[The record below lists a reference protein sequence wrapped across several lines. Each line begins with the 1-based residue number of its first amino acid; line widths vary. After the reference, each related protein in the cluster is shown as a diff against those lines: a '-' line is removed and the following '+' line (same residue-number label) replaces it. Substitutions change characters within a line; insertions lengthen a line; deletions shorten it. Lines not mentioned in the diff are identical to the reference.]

1 MSLIEKALARLH
13 ENRGRNPD
21 PPVVAVSTPA
31 MPVHEPGPALAP
43 PPLPPNMIQPRGE
56 LHLPRSR
63 LRDLGML
70 PPEDH
75 ERLISEQ
82 YRKVKRPLISRT
94 LELDATPGSCARAL
108 MITSALP
115 GDGKTFTSLNLALS
129 LALERDFTVLLVDG
143 DVAKRDLTGALGA
156 QGQPGFLDL
165 IADDQR
171 SVDECTMR
179 TDQPGLLFMP
189 SGAPRS
195 SAPELL
201 GSSRTRALIEQTLQ
215 KYPSVLLLFD
225 SPPVLLTSEAPA
237 LRTAVG
243 QVVMVVHAG
252 VSLKQ
257 SVTDALHVLGT
268 SRPVSLLLNQAA
280 PRMGQGYG
288 YGYGYGYG
296 HVAHGTDGNGNIQG
310 SS

>member
-1 MSLIEKALARLH
+1 MSLIEKALARLQ
-13 ENRGRNPD
+13 ENRGRGPE
-21 PPVVAVSTPA
+21 PTPLAVSAPVAAFNEPA
-31 MPVHEPGPALAP
+31 PPAAP
-43 PPLPPNMIQPRGE
+43 PPPAMIQPQGE
-56 LHLPRSR
+56 LVLPHSR

-75 ERLISEQ
+75 VRLIAEQ

-94 LELDATPGSCARAL
+94 VELNAVPGSCARAL
-108 MITSALP
+108 MVTSALP

-143 DVAKRDLTGALGA
+143 DVAKRDLTTALGVSA
-156 QGQPGFLDL
+156 HPGLLDL
-165 IADDQR
+165 IADEQLGIDA
-171 SVDECTMR
+171 CTLR

-189 SGAPRS
+189 AGASRS
-195 SAPELL
+195 TAPELL
-201 GSSRTRALIEQTLQ
+201 GSARTRTLIEQTLQ
-215 KYPSVLLLFD
+215 QYPTVLMLFD

-243 QVVMVVHAG
+243 QVIMVVHAG

-257 SVTDALHVLGT
+257 SVNDALHVLGT

-280 PRMGQGYG
+280 PRIGQGYG

-296 HVAHGTDGNGNIQG
+296 TRGPDGSDKPQG

>member
-13 ENRGRNPD
+13 ENRGRSPEAA
-21 PPVVAVSTPA
+21 VAGVAPAPAPAYVS
-31 MPVHEPGPALAP
+31 EAP
-43 PPLPPNMIQPRGE
+43 PARSATIRPHAEIP
-56 LHLPRSR
+56 LPRSR
-63 LRDLGML
+63 LRDLGTL
-70 PPEDH
+70 PPENH
-75 ERLISEQ
+75 EQQIADQ
-82 YRKVKRPLISRT
+82 YRKVKRPLITRT
-94 LELDATPGSCARAL
+94 LELDALPGSCARAL
-108 MITSALP
+108 MVTSALP

-143 DVAKRDLTGALGA
+143 DVAKRDLTSALGA
-156 QGQPGFLDL
+156 QAQPGLLDL
-165 IADDQR
+165 IADGER
-171 SVDECTMR
+171 TVDGCTLG

-201 GSSRTRALIEQTLQ
+201 GSTRMRSLVAQTLEQ
-215 KYPSVLLLFD
+215 YPSVLMLFD

-243 QVVMVVHAG
+243 QVIMVVHAG

-257 SVTDALHVLGT
+257 SVSDALHVLGT

-280 PRMGQGYG
+280 PRIGQGYG
-288 YGYGYGYG
+288 YGYGYGYPARSEG
-296 HVAHGTDGNGNIQG
+296 GSGQQGNI
-310 SS
+310 

>member
-13 ENRGRNPD
+13 EGRGRIPE
-21 PPVVAVSTPA
+21 PTAAGVAPIPAPSYVS
-31 MPVHEPGPALAP
+31 EAP
-43 PPLPPNMIQPRGE
+43 QARSATIQPHAE
-56 LHLPRSR
+56 IPLPRSR
-63 LRDLGML
+63 LRDLGTL
-70 PPEDH
+70 PPENH
-75 ERLISEQ
+75 EQQIADQ
-82 YRKVKRPLISRT
+82 YRKVKRPLITRT
-94 LELDATPGSCARAL
+94 LELDALPGSCARAL
-108 MITSALP
+108 MVTSALP

-143 DVAKRDLTGALGA
+143 DVAKRDLTSTLGA
-156 QGQPGFLDL
+156 QAQPGLLDL
-165 IADDQR
+165 IADDGLT
-171 SVDECTMR
+171 VDACTLA

-201 GSSRTRALIEQTLQ
+201 GSTRMRNLVARTLEQ
-215 KYPSVLLLFD
+215 YPSVLMLFD

-243 QVVMVVHAG
+243 QVIMVVHAG

-257 SVTDALHVLGT
+257 SVSDALHVLGT

-280 PRMGQGYG
+280 PRIGQGYG
-288 YGYGYGYG
+288 YGYGYGYPAPSEG
-296 HVAHGTDGNGNIQG
+296 GIRQQGNI
-310 SS
+310 

>member
-13 ENRGRNPD
+13 ENRGHSPES
-21 PPVVAVSTPA
+21 PVAAVSAPA
-31 MPVHEPGPALAP
+31 ASFNEPAPAAAP
-43 PPLPPNMIQPRGE
+43 PPPNMIQPQAE
-56 LHLPRSR
+56 IVLPRAR

-70 PPEDH
+70 PPDGH
-75 ERLISEQ
+75 ERVIAEQ
-82 YRKVKRPLISRT
+82 YRKVKRPLLSRT
-94 LELDATPGSCARAL
+94 LELNAVPNSCARAL

-143 DVAKRDLTGALGA
+143 DVAKRDLTTALGA
-156 QGQPGFLDL
+156 QGHPGLLDL
-165 IADDQR
+165 IADNQR
-171 SVDECTMR
+171 RVDECTLR

-189 SGAPRS
+189 SGAPRPT
-195 SAPELL
+195 APELL
-201 GSSRTRALIEQTLQ
+201 GSARTRAVIEQTLQ
-215 KYPSVLLLFD
+215 QYPSVLMLFD

-252 VSLKQ
+252 VSLRQ

-280 PRMGQGYG
+280 PRLGQGYG

-296 HVAHGTDGNGNIQG
+296 HVAHGTDGSDDSQG